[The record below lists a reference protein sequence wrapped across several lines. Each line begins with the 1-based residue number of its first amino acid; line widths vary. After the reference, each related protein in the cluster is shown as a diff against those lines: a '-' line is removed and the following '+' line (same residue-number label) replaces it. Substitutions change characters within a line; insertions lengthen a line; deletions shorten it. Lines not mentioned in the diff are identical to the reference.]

1 VRTSK
6 TGPTRRR
13 LLIAAASA
21 PALAGCDAE
30 PSPPPPPDP
39 LQPLLDEA
47 LALAAAYD
55 RAIAADPGAGARLAP
70 LAADHR
76 AHAAE
81 LTKVINPAANPS
93 SARSA
98 APAAPASL
106 REAEQSA
113 QRTAVAAC
121 MAAPADRAALV
132 GSIAAGRA
140 THAEALR

>member
-6 TGPTRRR
+6 TGPTRRQ
-13 LLIAAASA
+13 LLIGAAASA
-21 PALAGCDAE
+21 TALTGCDAE

-55 RAIAADPGAGARLAP
+55 RAIATDPGQSARLSP

-81 LTKVINPAANPS
+81 LTKLISTGS
-93 SARSA
+93 SAAASA
-98 APAAPASL
+98 VAADTDL
-106 REAEQSA
+106 RAAEQTA
-113 QRTAVAAC
+113 QRNAVAAC
-121 MAAPADRAALV
+121 KVAPGDRVALV
-132 GSIAAGRA
+132 GSIAACRA
-140 THAEALR
+140 THVEALR